1 MERKRIKCG
10 HVLPTYAMRNTSRTT
25 LVVKDTTYGNFLLT
39 TIIGVIYCLMVSAT
53 MVHSGKTKILI
64 ERWRIIYLIMYDG
77 LILLKCYMY
86 TLKWLQNTK
95 HIKSNMHVVLRN
107 NTNSFIRVLTLRH
120 DVSHKTNFRETFNLR
135 N

>member
-10 HVLPTYAMRNTSRTT
+10 HVLPTYAMRSTSRTT

-77 LILLKCYMY
+77 LILSKCYMY
-86 TLKWLQNTK
+86 TVKWLQYTK
-95 HIKSNMHVVLRN
+95 YIKLNMYVVLRN
-107 NTNSFIRVLTLRH
+107 TTNSFIRVLNLRH

>member
-1 MERKRIKCG
+1 MNLGGKYIPSEEDQNEKLNDKGNNFNKPKMERKRIKCG

-64 ERWRIIYLIMYDG
+64 KRWRIIYLKIKRIM
-77 LILLKCYMY
+77 
-86 TLKWLQNTK
+86 
-95 HIKSNMHVVLRN
+95 
-107 NTNSFIRVLTLRH
+107 
-120 DVSHKTNFRETFNLR
+120 
-135 N
+135 